1 MNKIALNR
9 IITDISDKTIE
20 DDFRRKAQDS
30 VSRKLFTYSAG
41 MYPFADSLYI
51 CDTPGGCDTLTAK
64 GYPVAALVHD
74 GNRDADFSRVRYI
87 LEEPDQISLEDY
99 DHIFRR
105 LSGLPVDILETGRLM
120 IRETVLD
127 DLDRFYEIYSDPEAI
142 SFMEPLFEREEE
154 EEYQRNYIRNIY
166 GLYGIGL
173 WTVILKETDS
183 VIGRVGIEYT
193 TADGCVELGFVVDAA
208 VRRRGLAYEACSGVV
223 DYARALPDVDRVIA
237 RVRKD
242 NTASQNLCRKLGLV
256 PGRELND
263 GLVEWSIDL
272 K

>member
-1 MNKIALNR
+1 MRNIALNR
-9 IITDISDKTIE
+9 IITDIKDKGVE
-20 DDFRRKAQDS
+20 NDFRVNAPDS
-30 VSRKLFTYSAG
+30 VSRRIFTYNEG

-51 CDTPGGCDTLTAK
+51 CDTPEGCDTLTGK

-74 GNRDADFSRVRYI
+74 GNREADFSRVRYI

-105 LSGLPVDILETGRLM
+105 LSGLPVDILETERLL

-127 DLDRFYEIYSDPEAI
+127 DLDRFYEIYSDPEVI
-142 SFMEPLFEREEE
+142 SFMEPLFPREEE

-173 WTVILKETDS
+173 WTVILRETDS
-183 VIGRVGIEYT
+183 VVGRIGIEYT
-193 TADGCVELGFVVDAA
+193 AEAGCVELGFVVAA
-208 VRRRGLAYEACSGVV
+208 DVRRRGLAYEACSAIL
-223 DYARALPDVDRVIA
+223 DHSRALPDADRLIA
-237 RVRKD
+237 RVRRD
-242 NTASQNLCRKLGLV
+242 NIASQNLCRKLGLV

-263 GLVEWSIDL
+263 GLVEWSVSL